1 MPEVFW
7 TGKLSFPLKVMVNIN
22 NAVAWVTG
30 SARDA
35 AAMKE
40 RVKLGYEGTFSDHV
54 TRYDEVGLEHYT
66 RIATALVEGLDI
78 QGKEILDVGCGTGV
92 LSLLLLEKG
101 AKKVI
106 SGDHSSYM
114 LGQCRK
120 KAEAAGYG
128 KERIE
133 FRQLD
138 AEELPLEDGRV
149 DAVVSSMVMG
159 MVPDQKKMVAE
170 MARVLRPGGT
180 LGLSTHGPTHYL
192 EAIEASLKV
201 NNPRYMFGYRYEY
214 WPRDETEIEQ
224 LLSQAGLSDV
234 RTSQLTWR
242 ETFESGGAAYD
253 FMACT
258 SSCWWYAIFPADKI
272 AGDSQ
277 KIRDYFERKEVDK
290 VTTDCVIAYG
300 RKP

>member
-1 MPEVFW
+1 MPAVFW
-7 TGKLSFPLKVMVNIN
+7 TGKLSLPLKVMVNVN
-22 NAVAWVTG
+22 NAVAWLTG

-35 AAMKE
+35 AAMKQ

-54 TRYDEVGLEHYT
+54 TRYDEVGLKHYT
-66 RIATALVEGLDI
+66 RIAATLVEGLDI
-78 QGKEILDVGCGTGV
+78 QGKEVLDIGCGTGV
-92 LSLLLLEKG
+92 VSLLLLEKG

-106 SGDHSSYM
+106 CGDQSEYM

-120 KAEAAGYG
+120 KAEAAGYDKG
-128 KERIE
+128 RIE

-138 AEELPLEDGRV
+138 AEDLPFEDDRL

-159 MVPDQKKMVAE
+159 MVPDQKKMVTE
-170 MARVLRPGGT
+170 MARVLRPGGG

-214 WPRDETEIEQ
+214 WPRDETEIQ
-224 LLSQAGLSDV
+224 HLLSQAGLTDV
-234 RTSQLTWR
+234 LTSQLTWQ

-272 AGDSQ
+272 AEDSQ
-277 KIRDYFERKEVDK
+277 KIRDYFDRKEVEK
-290 VTTDCVIAYG
+290 VTSDCVIAYG